1 MAEKL
6 RTVLIALA
14 IGLILGGLVGE
25 YGPTVWRLLP
35 VVGPSGPIDYIVVI
49 EETETRTPEQ
59 AAVLLG
65 DTSRKLREAN
75 KWRMW
80 DKDDAP
86 NSLKPIIEKH
96 KDSPLPYVLLFRGGE
111 VVAGPSPLPAT
122 DAEWMPLLNQYGGI
136 E

>member
-1 MAEKL
+1 MAAKL

-14 IGLILGGLVGE
+14 VGLILGGLVGE

-35 VVGPSGPIDYIVVI
+35 VVGPSGPLDYIVVI

-59 AAVLLG
+59 AVVLLG
-65 DTSRKLREAN
+65 ETARKLREAN

-80 DKDDAP
+80 DKDDTP
-86 NSLKPIIEKH
+86 DSIKPILEKH
-96 KDSPLPYVLLFRGGE
+96 KASKLPYVLLFCGGD
-111 VVAGPSPLPAT
+111 VVAGPLPLPVT
-122 DAEWMPLLNQYGGI
+122 DAGWMPLLNQYGGI